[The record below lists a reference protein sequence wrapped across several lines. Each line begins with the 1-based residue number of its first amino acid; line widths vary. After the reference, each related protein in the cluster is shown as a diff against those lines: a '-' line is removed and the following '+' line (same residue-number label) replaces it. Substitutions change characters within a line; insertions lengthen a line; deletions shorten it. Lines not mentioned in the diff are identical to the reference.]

1 MLVENK
7 STFNYTV
14 FDLRLNAGEVKE
26 IDDKKKL
33 DILLKQ
39 KGVCKY
45 VDPAT
50 YEDEKKKAKK
60 ELEAVK
66 AENEKLQKEL
76 EALKKTAKN
85 KETKADK
92 AEVKEDKDIKT
103 PL

>member
-7 STFNYTV
+7 STFNYNV
-14 FDLRLNAGEVKE
+14 FDVRLNAGEVKE
-26 IDDKKKL
+26 IDDKKTL

-60 ELEAVK
+60 ELETAK
-66 AENEKLQKEL
+66 AENEKLKKEL
-76 EALKKTAKN
+76 EALKRKENKTAQEAKTAEN
-85 KETKADK
+85 K
-92 AEVKEDKDIKT
+92 
-103 PL
+103 